1 MAITYETVLLLLRRC
16 SHLRYLCI
24 HTFGIPAQGQSS
36 EAREFLSVPF
46 YDKMENKELG
56 TPVFMGKDE
65 LGWDVYIMGMKNAK
79 QLVITSMKSYL
90 NACGLDQKSFVLVN
104 ALVELHPVT
113 SIGGMLSRRLGLVFP
128 GRPMTVWGIRK
139 TYPKFAALVEQV
151 KENLAARQELS

>member
-1 MAITYETVLLLLRRC
+1 MKLFYYCYGGAHTSVTCASI
-16 SHLRYLCI
+16 HLGYL
-24 HTFGIPAQGQSS
+24 PKDRVP

>member
-1 MAITYETVLLLLRRC
+1 MKLFYCCYGGAHTSVTCASI
-16 SHLRYLCI
+16 HLGYL
-24 HTFGIPAQGQSS
+24 PKDRVP

-65 LGWDVYIMGMKNAK
+65 LGWDVYIMGMKNEQ

-128 GRPMTVWGIRK
+128 GRPMTVWGIGK
-139 TYPKFAALVEQV
+139 PIQSFWHW
-151 KENLAARQELS
+151 LSR